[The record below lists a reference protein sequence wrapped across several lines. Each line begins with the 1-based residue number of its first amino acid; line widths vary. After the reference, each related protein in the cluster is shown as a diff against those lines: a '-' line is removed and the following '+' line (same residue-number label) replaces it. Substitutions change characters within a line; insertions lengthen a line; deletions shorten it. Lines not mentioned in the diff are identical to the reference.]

1 MRHLLLTI
9 ALLVAT
15 ASVAYG
21 HGFGQS
27 LEKVVDNYI
36 IDVGIDALDLVA
48 GEPARFDFV
57 LWNKDR
63 TEAVEFTDAWVRI
76 APAERGIV
84 FAGNLYRP
92 EFGSTGM
99 TYVFPKGGDYELT
112 VRFQKD
118 GEQIANEVSFLLTVL
133 AGTESNSSSYR
144 GVLLGGFLGLI
155 FGIAI
160 TYYVKRKST

>member
-1 MRHLLLTI
+1 MFTL
-9 ALLVAT
+9 ANF
-15 ASVAYG
+15 ASG

-48 GEPARFDFV
+48 GEPVRFDFV
-57 LWNKDR
+57 LWSKDR
-63 TEAVEFTDAWVRI
+63 NPIDFTDAWVRI

-84 FAGNLYRP
+84 FAGNLHQP

-112 VRFQKD
+112 VRFQNK
-118 GEQIANEVSFLLTVL
+118 GEAIIEASFPLKVGAGASDASGASHNLLMGIFIGFIVGGATVW
-133 AGTESNSSSYR
+133 
-144 GVLLGGFLGLI
+144 FL
-155 FGIAI
+155 
-160 TYYVKRKST
+160 KRKRV